1 MSGPAQ
7 LASDAALLGVTLDD
21 TQVERLQRY
30 ATLLMRWSK
39 VHNLTA
45 IDSAE
50 SVTTHHLLDS
60 LAIVS
65 PLRTLLGA
73 RDGARLLDVGSGG
86 GLPAIPLAI
95 ALPELAVTAIDK
107 VGKKAAFLTQA
118 RVELG
123 LRNFEAVLGRVEA
136 WQPATPFDI
145 VTSRAFSALDE
156 FVVLT
161 RHLLRADGCWLAMKG
176 QRPDDELA
184 ALARRAPGVR
194 VDSVATLRVP
204 RLAAER
210 HLVLLRPAS
219 PE

>member
-1 MSGPAQ
+1 MSDPAQ
-7 LASDAALLGVTLDD
+7 LASDAAALGLSFDD
-21 TQVERLQRY
+21 VQIDRLQRY
-30 ATLLMRWSK
+30 AALLMRWSK

-45 IDSAE
+45 IDSAA

-60 LAIVS
+60 LAVVP
-65 PLRTLLGA
+65 PLCTLLGG
-73 RDGARLLDVGSGG
+73 RSDARLLDVGSGG

-95 ALPELAVTAIDK
+95 ALPDLAVTAIDK

-123 LRNFEAVLGRVEA
+123 LRNFEAVHARVEA
-136 WQPATPFDI
+136 WRPTTAFD
-145 VTSRAFSALDE
+145 VVVSRAFSALDE
-156 FVVLT
+156 FVALT
-161 RHLLRADGCWLAMKG
+161 RHLLRPDGCWLAMKG

-184 ALARRAPGVR
+184 ALAHAPDVR

-219 PE
+219 PA